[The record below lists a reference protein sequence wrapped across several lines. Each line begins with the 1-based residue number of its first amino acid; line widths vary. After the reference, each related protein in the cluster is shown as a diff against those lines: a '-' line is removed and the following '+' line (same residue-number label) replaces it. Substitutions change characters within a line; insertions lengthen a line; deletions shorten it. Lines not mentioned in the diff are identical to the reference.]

1 MLAGGAVAL
10 RDLLLVSLSWWAVSL
25 SGVLMPGP
33 VSALAVSEG
42 ARRGAVAGPLVTLGH
57 AAAEVAMFG
66 ALALGTGRLLQQPA
80 VVGVIGLIGGAV
92 LAWMGWGIVQ
102 AARQG
107 GQAGTAPPAAATA
120 TAGRGATVVR
130 AGLLATLFNPYWL
143 LWWATVGAA
152 YYVLFARF
160 GTAALL
166 ALFLVGHLALDLG
179 WCSVLAL
186 VVGAGRGRMPL
197 RAYQAVLAVCGV
209 FVLATSLYFAVS
221 GIQLLRTSP

>member
-1 MLAGGAVAL
+1 MAAG
-10 RDLLLVSLSWWAVSL
+10 DLLLVSLSWWAVSL

-42 ARRGAVAGPLVTLGH
+42 ARRGAAAGPLVTLGH
-57 AAAEVAMFG
+57 AVAEVGMFA
-66 ALALGTGRLLQQPA
+66 ALALGTSRLLQQPV
-80 VVGVIGLIGGAV
+80 VVGAIGLVGGVV

-107 GQAGTAPPAAATA
+107 AEAGAAPAAVPAP
-120 TAGRGATVVR
+120 AGSGAAVVR
-130 AGLLATLFNPYWL
+130 AGLLATVFNPYWL

-160 GTAALL
+160 GAPALL

-186 VVGAGRGRMPL
+186 VVGAGRGRIPP
-197 RAYQAVLAVCGV
+197 RAHRALLGVCGV
-209 FVLATSLYFAVS
+209 FVLATSVYFAVS
-221 GIQLLRTSP
+221 GVTLLWTAP